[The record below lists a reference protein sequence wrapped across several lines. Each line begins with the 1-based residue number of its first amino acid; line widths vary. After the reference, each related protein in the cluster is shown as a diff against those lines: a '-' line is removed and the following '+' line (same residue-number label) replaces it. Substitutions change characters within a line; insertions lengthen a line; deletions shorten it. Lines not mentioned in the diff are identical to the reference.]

1 MTTSTIPT
9 AAKRKEIVRH
19 GPLSLCILSAHRGMG
34 QTEGRKATIPSHLDG
49 GESSRRL
56 CSLVRGRHSR
66 RTCSG
71 V

>member
-9 AAKRKEIVRH
+9 AAKSKEIVRH
-19 GPLSLCILSAHRGMG
+19 RPSSLCILSAHRG
-34 QTEGRKATIPSHLDG
+34 TDLVEKTTVPSHLDG

-56 CSLVRGRHSR
+56 CWLVRGRHSR
-66 RTCSG
+66 RICSG